1 MSVHLPS
8 VHRRRLSRPH
18 RRVLWL
24 VFGVF
29 VLAAGVGVVIA
40 IDRIAISGGSQIAYA
55 PRPYAPRG
63 PYAQR
68 LLDRLVSG
76 RGWIAPG
83 ATAYVAGPKGVWVG
97 SAGLANVQMGTSTQ
111 PDARLRLNSVGKTWT
126 ATLILK
132 LVGEGRMKLDDTVSH
147 WLPGLLPYGNQITV
161 AQLLSMTSGMI
172 DTNDFEARPAYYV
185 SKIKGPALRARV
197 LAAFRRARTDP
208 TYPPTQVWIEAAA
221 GEPLLYQ
228 PGSTWHYSNIGYMVL
243 GLIAARVGGADLATL
258 FRTQIIDPLH
268 LQSARYDPAPNISGP
283 HAHGYSL
290 STGGKL
296 VDATGWTGGLAAN
309 GGIVS
314 NAADEAHFLQA
325 LMRGHVLRHAQLTAL
340 ETPYAQGGA
349 GLGNASYGLGVVIQQ
364 DGCATPG
371 LAYGHNGGG
380 DGYMSSVQVSPDGS
394 RVAVVLVNG
403 YAASTAAQDH
413 GGATRFNTM
422 QRLYCSA
429 P

>member
-1 MSVHLPS
+1 M
-8 VHRRRLSRPH
+8 
-18 RRVLWL
+18 LWL
-24 VFGVF
+24 VLGVF

-40 IDRIAISGGSQIAYA
+40 IDRIAISVGSQISYT

-63 PYAQR
+63 PYPQR

-76 RGWIAPG
+76 SGWIAPG

-97 SAGLANVQMGTSTQ
+97 SAGLANVQMRTSTQ

-126 ATLILK
+126 ASLILK

-161 AQLLSMTSGMI
+161 AQLLSMASGMI
-172 DTNDFEARPAYYV
+172 DTNDFYAEPAYYV
-185 SKIKGPALRARV
+185 RKIKDPALRARV
-197 LAAFRRARTDP
+197 TAAFRRAQTDP

-243 GLIAARVGGADLATL
+243 GLIAAHVGGADLSTL
-258 FRTQIIDPLH
+258 FRTQIIDLLH
-268 LQSARYDPAPNISGP
+268 LHSARYDPAPNISGP

-290 STGGKL
+290 STGDKL
-296 VDATGWTGGLAAN
+296 MDATSWTEGLAAN

-314 NAADEAHFLQA
+314 DAADEAHFLQA
-325 LMRGHVLRHAQLTAL
+325 LIRGHVLRHAQLTAL
-340 ETPYAQGGA
+340 ETPYANGGP
-349 GLGNASYGLGVVIQQ
+349 GLGNDSYGLGVVIQQ

-371 LAYGHNGGG
+371 FAYGHNGGG
-380 DGYMSSVQVSPDGS
+380 DGYMSYVQVSPDGS
-394 RVAVVLVNG
+394 RVAVVLVDG
-403 YAASTAAQDH
+403 YAASSATQDH
-413 GGATRFNTM
+413 GSATLFNTM